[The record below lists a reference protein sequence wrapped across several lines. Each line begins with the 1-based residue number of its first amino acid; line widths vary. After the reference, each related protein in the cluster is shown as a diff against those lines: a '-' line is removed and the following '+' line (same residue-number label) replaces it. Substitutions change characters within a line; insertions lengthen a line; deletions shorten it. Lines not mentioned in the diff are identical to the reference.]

1 MDRLFVGVGSGFG
14 RDRIDAAIPVVRQL
28 AQCHGPRFL
37 IYETLAERTLAIAQL
52 RKAKDP
58 DSGYA
63 QNLKQLLAP
72 ILQSCLQNGIRI
84 IGNFGA
90 ANPHAAAGIIKS
102 LAQDLGVRIPKIAVV
117 EGDDLTG
124 LLDAA
129 ALREREMGDNLLSTE
144 AELISANAYLGAF
157 PIAQALDAGAEIVIT
172 GRVADP
178 SLTVGPFIHCFGTR
192 PDDWDSLAAATLA
205 GHLLECGAQV
215 SGGYFADPGKKDV
228 PGLDRVGYPI
238 AEISRSGDCIISKPD
253 NTGGVINLRTVK
265 EQLLYE
271 IQNPAAYLTPDV
283 VLDITQVEA
292 QQLGEN
298 RVKISGAKGWPKP
311 PHLKA
316 TVCVKGGY
324 LAEGE
329 ISYAGINAA
338 SRARLAASVIRTRM
352 EDRHGDVE
360 LRVDFIGI
368 RSVFGSTYDRDN
380 SAIDNHLGRDVRVRF
395 ALCSHSRDVA
405 QCLLDEVEA
414 LYCAGPAGGAGVRT
428 HLTERLASTS
438 CAIERSHIR
447 PAIAYV

>member
-28 AQCHGPRFL
+28 AQCDGPRFL
-37 IYETLAERTLAIAQL
+37 IDETLAERTLAIAQL

-72 ILQSCLQNGIRI
+72 VLQSCLQNGIRI

-124 LLDAA
+124 LLDAT

-157 PIAQALDAGAEIVIT
+157 PIAQALDAGAEIVIP

-178 SLTVGPFIHCFGTR
+178 SLTVGPFIHCVGTR

-238 AEISRSGDCIISKPD
+238 AEITRSGDCIISKPD
-253 NTGGVINLRTVK
+253 
-265 EQLLYE
+265 
-271 IQNPAAYLTPDV
+271 
-283 VLDITQVEA
+283 
-292 QQLGEN
+292 
-298 RVKISGAKGWPKP
+298 S
-311 PHLKA
+311 
-316 TVCVKGGY
+316 
-324 LAEGE
+324 
-329 ISYAGINAA
+329 
-338 SRARLAASVIRTRM
+338 
-352 EDRHGDVE
+352 
-360 LRVDFIGI
+360 
-368 RSVFGSTYDRDN
+368 
-380 SAIDNHLGRDVRVRF
+380 
-395 ALCSHSRDVA
+395 
-405 QCLLDEVEA
+405 
-414 LYCAGPAGGAGVRT
+414 
-428 HLTERLASTS
+428 
-438 CAIERSHIR
+438 
-447 PAIAYV
+447 